1 MAAGAKM
8 ISKSRFHGRIWAKLA
23 RDAGALLKPGDRVLA
38 AVSGGPDSVCLA
50 HFIKK
55 LSERRPIRLRL
66 VHFDHGLRAGSKRD
80 ARFVQ
85 ALGDRLG
92 APVTIERLAVR
103 ATARREGRTIEE
115 AGRTL
120 RYRALARL
128 ARRTRCNKVATGH
141 QLDDQAEQ
149 LLLHLLRGASLKG
162 LAGIPRRRP
171 LAPGVEVVR
180 PLLGLTRRE
189 VLDYLAYHRLS
200 YRSDPT
206 NRSTKFLRNW
216 VRSRL
221 LPLFAS
227 KNPQVRER
235 LAALAEEVATLAEK
249 S

>member
-1 MAAGAKM
+1 M

-23 RDAGALLKPGDRVLA
+23 RESAALLKPGDRVLA

-50 HFIKK
+50 HLVKK
-55 LSERRPIRLRL
+55 LAERRPMGLRL

-80 ARFVQ
+80 ALFVRS
-85 ALGDRLG
+85 LGRRLG
-92 APVTIERLAVR
+92 VPVTVERLPVR
-103 ATARREGRTIEE
+103 ATARREGRTLEE
-115 AGRTL
+115 AGRRL
-120 RYRALARL
+120 RYLALARL
-128 ARRTRCNKVATGH
+128 ARRARCNKVATGH

-189 VLDYLAYHRLS
+189 VLDYLAYHRLR

-206 NRSTKFLRNW
+206 NRSTRFTRNW
-216 VRSRL
+216 VRLRL
-221 LPLFAS
+221 LPLLES

-235 LAALAEEVATLAEK
+235 LAALAEEVATLAK
-249 S
+249 